1 MSASRLQLGSI
12 GRAFNGV
19 PVLEHIDLDVAP
31 GAMLGLIGPN
41 GAGKTT
47 LFNILSGFVS
57 ADSGSLRLDGQ
68 DIGRMSPRARSRA
81 GVVRTFQKSLVF
93 PSLTVRDNV
102 AMALRAAA
110 GTGYR
115 WWGGPSARLAADTQ
129 ARALLGQS
137 GLAARIDALA
147 ADLSYGEQ
155 RLLDIVIAL
164 AQTPRVL
171 LLDEHTAGLSQ
182 AEAQQVLGLVSAH
195 RADAAVV
202 LISHDIDI
210 VFGVCER
217 VAVLDLGRLIAI
229 DTPAAIRADARVL
242 SAYLGMPAA
251 TLADPLEQAA

>member
-1 MSASRLQLGSI
+1 M
-12 GRAFNGV
+12 
-19 PVLEHIDLDVAP
+19 
-31 GAMLGLIGPN
+31 
-41 GAGKTT
+41 
-47 LFNILSGFVS
+47 
-57 ADSGSLRLDGQ
+57 
-68 DIGRMSPRARSRA
+68 
-81 GVVRTFQKSLVF
+81 
-93 PSLTVRDNV
+93 
-102 AMALRAAA
+102 
-110 GTGYR
+110 
-115 WWGGPSARLAADTQ
+115 
-129 ARALLGQS
+129 GQS

-147 ADLSYGEQ
+147 AYLSYGEQ
-155 RLLDIVIAL
+155 RLFDIVIAL

-171 LLDEHTAGLSQ
+171 LLDEPTAGLSQ

-229 DTPAAIRADARVL
+229 DTHAAIRADARVL

>member
-1 MSASRLQLGSI
+1 MSASRLQLRGI

-57 ADSGSLRLDGQ
+57 SDSGSLRLDGQ
-68 DIGRMSPRARSRA
+68 DIARMSPRARSRG
-81 GVVRTFQKSLVF
+81 GVVRTFQNSLIF
-93 PSLTVRDNV
+93 PSLAVRDNV
-102 AMALRAAA
+102 AMALCAAT

-115 WWGGPSARLAADTQ
+115 WWGGQSARLAADMQ
-129 ARALLGQS
+129 ARVLLGQS
-137 GLAARIDALA
+137 GLAARVDALA

-155 RLLDIVIAL
+155 RLLDVVIAL

-171 LLDEHTAGLSQ
+171 LLDEPTAGLSQ
-182 AEAQQVLGLVSAH
+182 AEAQQVLALVSEH
-195 RADAAVV
+195 RADASVV

-251 TLADPLEQAA
+251 TLADVLEQAE